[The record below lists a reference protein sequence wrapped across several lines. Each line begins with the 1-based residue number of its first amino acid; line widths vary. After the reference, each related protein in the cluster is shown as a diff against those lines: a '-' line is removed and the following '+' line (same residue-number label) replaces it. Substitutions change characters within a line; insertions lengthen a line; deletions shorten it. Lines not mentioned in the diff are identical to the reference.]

1 MNPNEP
7 TLLTHLNEART
18 GFFAEGG
25 LSNVIF
31 CGKFKQEVD
40 LSLVLQTHRKVVED
54 EVNNESTN
62 VTGILIV
69 QVRLCTLHTGD
80 QQVVKLSSFTIRNL

>member
-31 CGKFKQEVD
+31 CGRFKQEID

-69 QVRLCTLHTGD
+69 QVRPCVLHTND
-80 QQVVKLSSFTIRNL
+80 QQAVKLLEFTIRFT

>member
-1 MNPNEP
+1 MNPVEP

-18 GFFAEGG
+18 GYFFEGG

-31 CGKFKQEVD
+31 CGKFKPDIDVT
-40 LSLVLQTHRKVVED
+40 SVMQTHRKVVEE

-69 QVRLCTLHTGD
+69 QVYYPYNFDSDCQICD
-80 QQVVKLSSFTIRNL
+80 

>member
-1 MNPNEP
+1 MNPAEP

-18 GFFAEGG
+18 GYFAEGG

-31 CGKFKQEVD
+31 CGKFKADTDVT
-40 LSLVLQTHRKVVED
+40 SIMQTHRKVVED
-54 EVNNESTN
+54 EVNNESSN

-69 QVRLCTLHTGD
+69 QVSDISC
-80 QQVVKLSSFTIRNL
+80 